1 MQHGAPGQVS
11 RLRQK
16 ENLAQDDADK
26 AIRNAIVPG
35 CYIVPNGIFAVS
47 RAQMEGARISRAE
60 RQPGGTTPIRSMSR
74 R

>member
-1 MQHGAPGQVS
+1 MQHGAPGAG
-11 RLRQK
+11 LTTWQK

-47 RAQMEGARISRAE
+47 RAQMEGCAYFA
-60 RQPGGTTPIRSMSR
+60 PG
-74 R
+74 